1 MKEPATLDKVLDGKD
16 KAVADDSR
24 QNVAHSEL
32 SRRGVLGFAAAGAAG
47 LGLGMLARPAEAHSE
62 RVRAAGN
69 PIIPGRGICDPQIR
83 VWNDEVWLYAT
94 HDADPAAKGFIMRD
108 WHIWRSRDLV
118 NWREAGTLK
127 PEQTYWRKP
136 SDQCWATD
144 AARKDG
150 RYYLYFSRGPKEI
163 GVVVADHP
171 AGPWR
176 DPIGKPLIA
185 EGLVKTEARDPGILQ
200 DADGTNYL
208 VFGTFRYFIAR
219 LGKDM
224 VSLAEAPRPLKIEK
238 AIGPYA
244 KGLTDDKPFL
254 HRRGDLY
261 YLSWGSYYA
270 IGRSPY
276 GPFETQG
283 SVLSEATTDPELR
296 LMRPGVR
303 YDPLNYDRH
312 GSFFELNGQW
322 YFACNDQATPG
333 ATEFYRNSV
342 ISYVHYRADGT
353 IAPVRLSTI
362 GVGQYDLRRGIT
374 AADFFDT
381 RGGAVV
387 HLGGDVFALELSP
400 GGLARYPNVRGL
412 SPALIIL
419 ANGPLEI
426 RSGSPRG
433 HLLARG
439 TGRLAIASRRATEDL
454 YLVNNSAATVRVDEL
469 RLEAAS

>member
-1 MKEPATLDKVLDGKD
+1 LILT
-16 KAVADDSR
+16 
-24 QNVAHSEL
+24 
-32 SRRGVLGFAAAGAAG
+32 RRTALTGIGLAG
-47 LGLGMLARPAEAHSE
+47 LGLGSFVPALAHSE

-69 PIIPGRGICDPQIR
+69 PIIPGRGACDPQVR
-83 VWNDEVWLYAT
+83 VWDGEAWLYAT
-94 HDADPAAKGFIMRD
+94 HDADPAAKGFVMRD
-108 WHIWRSRDLV
+108 WQIWRSRDLV
-118 NWREAGTLK
+118 DWRHAGTLR
-127 PEQTYWRKP
+127 PEQTYWGKP

-185 EGLVKTEARDPGILQ
+185 EGSVKTEARDPGILQ
-200 DADGTNYL
+200 DADGANYIA
-208 VFGTFRYFIAR
+208 FGTFQYFIAR
-219 LGKDM
+219 LGEDM
-224 VSLAEAPRPLKIEK
+224 ISLAEPPRPLKVEK
-238 AIGPYA
+238 AVGPYA
-244 KGLTDDKPFL
+244 RGLTDDKPFL

-283 SVLSEATTDPELR
+283 SILSEATTDPELR
-296 LMRPGVR
+296 LVRPGAR

-333 ATEFYRNSV
+333 STEHYRNSA

-353 IAPVRLSTI
+353 IAPVRLDTV
-362 GVGQYDLRRGIT
+362 GVGQYDARRGIA
-374 AADFFDT
+374 AADFFDA
-381 RGGAVV
+381 RGGAVAPR
-387 HLGGDVFALELSP
+387 GGDAFVLELSP
-400 GGLARYPNVRGL
+400 GGFARYPGVRGVT
-412 SPALIIL
+412 SALTVL
-419 ANGPLEI
+419 ADGPLEI
-426 RSGSPRG
+426 RREN
-433 HLLARG
+433 ARG
-439 TGRLAIASRRATEDL
+439 ALLGRGQGRVELVGTRATEDL
-454 YLVNNSAATVRVDEL
+454 CLVNTGSAPVRVD
-469 RLEAAS
+469 RLTFDGT

>member
-1 MKEPATLDKVLDGKD
+1 MILT
-16 KAVADDSR
+16 
-24 QNVAHSEL
+24 
-32 SRRGVLGFAAAGAAG
+32 RRSALTGIGLAG
-47 LGLGMLARPAEAHSE
+47 LSLTSFAPALARAE
-62 RVRAAGN
+62 RVHAAGN
-69 PIIPGRGICDPQIR
+69 PIIPRRGVCDPQVR
-83 VWNDEVWLYAT
+83 VWDGEAWLYAT
-94 HDADPAAKGFIMRD
+94 HDADPAATGFVMRD
-108 WHIWRSRDLV
+108 WQVWRSRNLV
-118 NWREAGTLK
+118 DWRHAGTLR
-127 PEQTYWRKP
+127 PEQTYWGKP

-200 DADGTNYL
+200 DADGANYI
-208 VFGTFRYFIAR
+208 VFGTFRYFVAR
-219 LGKDM
+219 LGEDM
-224 VSLAEAPRPLKIEK
+224 VSLAETPRPLKVAN

-244 KGLTDDKPFL
+244 KRLTDDKPFL

-296 LMRPGVR
+296 LVRPGAR
-303 YDPLNYDRH
+303 YDLLNYDRH

-333 ATEFYRNSV
+333 ATEHYRNSA

-353 IAPVRLSTI
+353 IAPVRLDTV
-362 GVGQYDLRRGIT
+362 GVGQYDARRGIA
-374 AADFFDT
+374 AADFSDA
-381 RGGAVV
+381 RGGAVA
-387 HLGGDVFALELSP
+387 HRGGDSFVLALSP
-400 GGLARYPNVRGL
+400 GGFARYPGVRGVTR
-412 SPALIIL
+412 ALTIL
-419 ANGPLEI
+419 ADGLLEI
-426 RSGSPRG
+426 RRG
-433 HLLARG
+433 NAHGRVLGRGNGRVTLAG
-439 TGRLAIASRRATEDL
+439 ARATEDL
-454 YLVNNSAATVRVDEL
+454 CLVNIGSAPIQVD
-469 RLEAAS
+469 RLTFEGA

>member
-1 MKEPATLDKVLDGKD
+1 MTGMILTRRSVLTGI
-16 KAVADDSR
+16 A
-24 QNVAHSEL
+24 L
-32 SRRGVLGFAAAGAAG
+32 AG
-47 LGLGMLARPAEAHSE
+47 LGLAGCAPTFSRGE

-69 PIIPGRGICDPQIR
+69 PIIPGLGVCDPQVR
-83 VWNDEVWLYAT
+83 VWDGEVWLYAT
-94 HDADPAAKGFIMRD
+94 HDADPDAKGFVMRD
-108 WHIWRSRDLV
+108 WQIWRSRDLV
-118 NWREAGTLK
+118 DWRHAGTLR
-127 PEQTYWRKP
+127 PEQTYWGKP
-136 SDQCWATD
+136 SNECWATD

-200 DADGTNYL
+200 DADGANYI
-208 VFGTFRYFIAR
+208 VFGTFQYFIAR
-219 LGKDM
+219 LGDDM
-224 VSLAEAPRPLKIEK
+224 VSLAEPPRPLKVQK
-238 AIGPYA
+238 AVGPYA
-244 KGLTDDKPFL
+244 KGVTDDKPFL

-296 LMRPGVR
+296 LQRPGAR
-303 YDPLNYDRH
+303 YDLLNYDRH

-333 ATEFYRNSV
+333 ATEHYRNSV

-353 IAPVRLSTI
+353 IAPVRLDTV
-362 GVGQYDLRRGIT
+362 GVGQYDARRGIA
-374 AADFFDT
+374 AADFFDAQ
-381 RGGAVV
+381 GGAVA
-387 HLGGDVFALELSP
+387 HRGGNTFVLDLSP
-400 GGLARYPNVRGL
+400 GGFARYPGVRGV
-412 SPALIIL
+412 SGALTIL
-419 ANGPLEI
+419 ADGPLEI
-426 RSGSPRG
+426 RRGDAHGRVLGRGSGEVV
-433 HLLARG
+433 LTG
-439 TGRLAIASRRATEDL
+439 TRATEDL
-454 YLVNNSAATVRVDEL
+454 CLVNTGSVPIRVDRL
-469 RLEAAS
+469 RFESA

>member
-1 MKEPATLDKVLDGKD
+1 MKEHHTSRPLDVTPTIIT
-16 KAVADDSR
+16 
-24 QNVAHSEL
+24 
-32 SRRGVLGFAAAGAAG
+32 RRNALTGIGLAA
-47 LGLGMLARPAEAHSE
+47 LGLTSFVPALARGA

-69 PIIPGRGICDPQIR
+69 PIITGRGVCDPQVR
-83 VWNDEVWLYAT
+83 VWDGEAWLYAT
-94 HDADPAAKGFIMRD
+94 HDADPASQGFVMRD
-108 WHIWRSRDLV
+108 WQVWFSPDLV
-118 NWREAGTLK
+118 DWRHAGTLR
-127 PEQTYWRKP
+127 PEQTYWGKP

-200 DADGTNYL
+200 DADGANYI
-208 VFGTFRYFIAR
+208 VFGTFQYFIAR
-219 LGKDM
+219 LGEDM
-224 VSLAEAPRPLKIEK
+224 VSLAEPPRPLKVEK
-238 AIGPYA
+238 AVGPYA

-283 SVLSEATTDPELR
+283 SLLSEATTDPELR
-296 LMRPGVR
+296 LVRAGVR
-303 YDPLNYDRH
+303 YDLLNYDRH

-333 ATEFYRNSV
+333 TTEYYRDSL

-353 IAPVRLSTI
+353 IAPVRLDTV
-362 GVGQYDLRRGIT
+362 GVGQYDARRGIA
-374 AADFFDT
+374 AADFFDA
-381 RGGAVV
+381 RGGAVA
-387 HLGGDVFALELSP
+387 HRGGDTFALDLSP
-400 GGLARYPNVRGL
+400 GGFARYPGVRGVTR
-412 SPALIIL
+412 ALTVL
-419 ANGPLEI
+419 ADGPLEI
-426 RSGSPRG
+426 RRG
-433 HLLARG
+433 NAQ
-439 TGRLAIASRRATEDL
+439 GRLLGCGQGWVALAGARATEDL
-454 YLVNNSAATVRVDEL
+454 CLVNTGSASIRVD
-469 RLEAAS
+469 RLTFERD

>member
-1 MKEPATLDKVLDGKD
+1 MILT
-16 KAVADDSR
+16 
-24 QNVAHSEL
+24 
-32 SRRGVLGFAAAGAAG
+32 RRSALTGIGAAG
-47 LGLGMLARPAEAHSE
+47 LALTSFVPAFARGE
-62 RVRAAGN
+62 RIRAAGN
-69 PIIPGRGICDPQIR
+69 PIIAGRGVCDPQVR
-83 VWNDEVWLYAT
+83 VWNGEAWLYAT
-94 HDADPAAKGFIMRD
+94 HDADPAAKGFVMRD
-108 WHIWRSRDLV
+108 WQVWRSRDLV
-118 NWREAGTLK
+118 DWRHAGTLR
-127 PEQTYWRKP
+127 PEQTYWGKP
-136 SDQCWATD
+136 SDECWATD

-200 DADGTNYL
+200 DADGANYL
-208 VFGTFRYFIAR
+208 VFGTFQYFVAR
-219 LGKDM
+219 LGEDM
-224 VSLAEAPRPLKIEK
+224 VSLAEPPRPLKVEK
-238 AIGPYA
+238 AVGPYA

-283 SVLSEATTDPELR
+283 SLLSAATTDPELR
-296 LMRPGVR
+296 LVRPGAR

-333 ATEFYRNSV
+333 ATEHYRNSV

-353 IAPVRLSTI
+353 IAPVRLDTV
-362 GVGQYDLRRGIT
+362 GVGQYDARRGIA
-374 AADFFDT
+374 AADFFDA
-381 RGGAVV
+381 RGGAVA
-387 HLGGDVFALELSP
+387 HRGGDTFVLDLSP
-400 GGLARYPNVRGL
+400 GGFARYPRVRGVTR
-412 SPALIIL
+412 ALTIL
-419 ANGPLEI
+419 ADGPLEI
-426 RSGSPRG
+426 RRG
-433 HLLARG
+433 NAHGRVLGRGQRRVALAG
-439 TGRLAIASRRATEDL
+439 ARATEDL
-454 YLVNNSAATVRVDEL
+454 CLVNTGSAPVRVD
-469 RLEAAS
+469 RLTFEGA

>member
-1 MKEPATLDKVLDGKD
+1 MILT
-16 KAVADDSR
+16 
-24 QNVAHSEL
+24 
-32 SRRGVLGFAAAGAAG
+32 RRSALTGIGLAG
-47 LGLGMLARPAEAHSE
+47 LNLTSFAPALARGE

-69 PIIPGRGICDPQIR
+69 PIIPGRGVCDPQIR
-83 VWNDEVWLYAT
+83 VWDGEAWLYAT
-94 HDADPAAKGFIMRD
+94 HDADPAAKGFVMRD
-108 WHIWRSRDLV
+108 WQVWCSRNLIDWRH
-118 NWREAGTLK
+118 AGTLR
-127 PEQTYWRKP
+127 PEQTYWGKP

-200 DADGTNYL
+200 DADGANYI
-208 VFGTFRYFIAR
+208 VFGTFQYFVAR
-219 LGKDM
+219 LGENM
-224 VSLAEAPRPLKIEK
+224 VSLAEPPRPLKVEK

-283 SVLSEATTDPELR
+283 SVLSTATTDPELR
-296 LMRPGVR
+296 LVRPGAR
-303 YDPLNYDRH
+303 YDLLNYDRH

-322 YFACNDQATPG
+322 YFACNDQAMPG
-333 ATEFYRNSV
+333 ATEHYRNSV

-353 IAPVRLSTI
+353 IAPVRLDTV
-362 GVGQYDLRRGIT
+362 GVGQYDARRGIA
-374 AADFFDT
+374 AADFFDA
-381 RGGAVV
+381 RGGAVA
-387 HLGGDVFALELSP
+387 HRGGDTFALDLSP
-400 GGLARYPNVRGL
+400 GGFARYPGVRGVT
-412 SPALIIL
+412 PALTIL
-419 ANGPLEI
+419 ADGPLEI
-426 RSGSPRG
+426 RRG
-433 HLLARG
+433 NARG
-439 TGRLAIASRRATEDL
+439 RVLGRGNGRVALAGAGVTEDL
-454 YLVNNSAATVRVDEL
+454 CLVNAGSAPVRVG
-469 RLEAAS
+469 RLSFEDA

>member
-1 MKEPATLDKVLDGKD
+1 MILT
-16 KAVADDSR
+16 
-24 QNVAHSEL
+24 
-32 SRRGVLGFAAAGAAG
+32 RRNALTGIGLAG
-47 LGLGMLARPAEAHSE
+47 LGLTSFAPAFARGE
-62 RVRAAGN
+62 RVRAVGN
-69 PIIPGRGICDPQIR
+69 PIITGRGVCDPQIR
-83 VWNDEVWLYAT
+83 VWDGEVWLYAT
-94 HDADPAAKGFIMRD
+94 HDADPAATGFVMRD
-108 WHIWRSRDLV
+108 WQIWRSRNLLD
-118 NWREAGTLK
+118 WRHAGTLR
-127 PEQTYWRKP
+127 PEQTYWGKP

-200 DADGTNYL
+200 DTDGANYI
-208 VFGTFRYFIAR
+208 VFGTFQYFVAR
-219 LGKDM
+219 LGEDM
-224 VSLAEAPRPLKIEK
+224 VSLAEPPRPLKI
-238 AIGPYA
+238 ANAVGPYA

-283 SVLSEATTDPELR
+283 SVLSAATTDPELR
-296 LMRPGVR
+296 LVRPGAR
-303 YDPLNYDRH
+303 YDLLNYDRH

-333 ATEFYRNSV
+333 ATEHYRNSV

-353 IAPVRLSTI
+353 IAPIRLDTV
-362 GVGQYDLRRGIT
+362 GVGQYDARRGMA
-374 AADFFDT
+374 AADFFDA
-381 RGGAVV
+381 RGAVIT
-387 HLGGDVFALELSP
+387 HLDGDSFALDLSP
-400 GGLARYPNVRGL
+400 GGFARYPGVRNITDTL
-412 SPALIIL
+412 TVL
-419 ANGPLEI
+419 ANGPLAI
-426 RSGSPRG
+426 RRG
-433 HLLARG
+433 HVRGRALGLGHGRVALASTRSIEDLCLVN
-439 TGRLAIASRRATEDL
+439 TGSLPVRVERLA
-454 YLVNNSAATVRVDEL
+454 VDQG
-469 RLEAAS
+469 

>member
-1 MKEPATLDKVLDGKD
+1 MTSCRHLTRRDTL
-16 KAVADDSR
+16 
-24 QNVAHSEL
+24 
-32 SRRGVLGFAAAGAAG
+32 AGIGLAG
-47 LGLGMLARPAEAHSE
+47 LALASPAPALARSE
-62 RVRAAGN
+62 RVRAVGN
-69 PIIPGRGICDPQIR
+69 PIIPGRGICDPQVR
-83 VWNDEVWLYAT
+83 VWNGEAWLYAT
-94 HDADPAAKGFIMRD
+94 HDADPAARGFVMRD
-108 WHIWRSRDLV
+108 WQIWRSRDLV
-118 NWREAGTLK
+118 DWSHAGTLK
-127 PEQTYWRKP
+127 PEQTYWAKP

-144 AARKDG
+144 AAQKND
-150 RYYLYFSRGPKEI
+150 RYYLYFSRGSKEI

-185 EGLVKTEARDPGILQ
+185 DGLVKTEARDPGILQ
-200 DADGTNYL
+200 DANGANYI

-219 LGKDM
+219 LGDDM

-238 AIGPYA
+238 AMGPYA
-244 KGLTDDKPFL
+244 KGLTDDKPFI

-283 SVLSEATTDPELR
+283 SVLSEAMTDPELR
-296 LMRPGVR
+296 LIRPGVR

-312 GSFFELNGQW
+312 GSFFELNGQC

-353 IAPVRLSTI
+353 IAPVRLDTI
-362 GVGQYDLRRGIT
+362 GVGQYDLRRGIA

-381 RGGAVV
+381 GGGTVV
-387 HLGGDVFALELSP
+387 HRSGDTFALELSP
-400 GGLARYPNVRGL
+400 GSFACYPNVRGL
-412 SPALIIL
+412 
-419 ANGPLEI
+419 NGALEI
-426 RSGSPRG
+426 ASDRPVEVRRG
-433 HLLARG
+433 NKRG
-439 TGRLAIASRRATEDL
+439 RVLGRGQGRLTLASSRTTEDL
-454 YLVNNSAATVRVDEL
+454 CLVNNSAVPVRVDWL
-469 RLEAAS
+469 REPNK

>member
-1 MKEPATLDKVLDGKD
+1 MILT
-16 KAVADDSR
+16 
-24 QNVAHSEL
+24 
-32 SRRGVLGFAAAGAAG
+32 RRHALTGIGLTG
-47 LGLGMLARPAEAHSE
+47 LGITAFGPALAQGE
-62 RVRAAGN
+62 RVRAVGN
-69 PIIPGRGICDPQIR
+69 PIIPGRGVCDPQVR
-83 VWNDEVWLYAT
+83 VWDGEAWLYAT
-94 HDADPAAKGFIMRD
+94 HDADPAAEGFVMRD
-108 WHIWRSRDLV
+108 WQVWRSRDLV
-118 NWREAGTLK
+118 DWRHAGTLR
-127 PEQTYWRKP
+127 PEQTYWGKP

-200 DADGTNYL
+200 DADGANYL
-208 VFGTFRYFIAR
+208 VFGTFQYFVAR
-219 LGKDM
+219 LGEDM
-224 VSLAEAPRPLKIEK
+224 VSLAEPPRPLKVEK
-238 AIGPYA
+238 ALGPYA

-283 SVLSEATTDPELR
+283 SILSEATTDPELR
-296 LMRPGVR
+296 LVRPGAR
-303 YDPLNYDRH
+303 YDLLNYDRH

-333 ATEFYRNSV
+333 ATEHYRNSA

-353 IAPVRLSTI
+353 IAPVRLDTV
-362 GVGQYDLRRGIT
+362 GVGQYDARRGIA
-374 AADFFDT
+374 AADFFDA
-381 RGGAVV
+381 RGGAVA
-387 HLGGDVFALELSP
+387 HRGGDTFVLDLSP
-400 GGLARYPNVRGL
+400 GGFSRYPGVHGVTR
-412 SPALIIL
+412 ALTIL
-419 ANGPLEI
+419 TDGPLEI
-426 RSGSPRG
+426 RRG
-433 HLLARG
+433 NAH
-439 TGRLAIASRRATEDL
+439 GRLLGRGQGRVALAGTRATEDL
-454 YLVNNSAATVRVDEL
+454 CLVNTGSAPIRVD
-469 RLEAAS
+469 RLTFERA

>member
-1 MKEPATLDKVLDGKD
+1 MILT
-16 KAVADDSR
+16 
-24 QNVAHSEL
+24 
-32 SRRGVLGFAAAGAAG
+32 RRSALTGIGLVG
-47 LGLGMLARPAEAHSE
+47 LGLTPFAPALARGE
-62 RVRAAGN
+62 RIHAVGN
-69 PIIPGRGICDPQIR
+69 PIIPGRGVCDPQVR
-83 VWNDEVWLYAT
+83 VWDGEVWLYAT
-94 HDADPAAKGFIMRD
+94 HDADPAATGFVMRD
-108 WHIWRSRDLV
+108 WQIWRSRDLV
-118 NWREAGTLK
+118 DWRHAGTLK
-127 PEQTYWRKP
+127 PEQTYWGKP

-200 DADGTNYL
+200 DADGANYI
-208 VFGTFRYFIAR
+208 VFGTFRYFVAR
-219 LGKDM
+219 LGDDM
-224 VSLAEAPRPLKIEK
+224 VSLAETPRPLKV
-238 AIGPYA
+238 ANAVGPYA

-283 SVLSEATTDPELR
+283 SVLSAATTDPELR
-296 LMRPGVR
+296 LVRSGAR
-303 YDPLNYDRH
+303 YDLLNYDRH

-333 ATEFYRNSV
+333 ATEHYRNSA

-353 IAPVRLSTI
+353 IAPVRLDRV
-362 GVGQYDLRRGIT
+362 GVGQYDARRGIA
-374 AADFFDT
+374 AADFFDA
-381 RGGAVV
+381 RGGAVA
-387 HLGGDVFALELSP
+387 HRGGDTFVLDLSP
-400 GGLARYPNVRGL
+400 GGFACYPGVRGVIRSL
-412 SPALIIL
+412 TVL
-419 ANGPLEI
+419 ADGPLEI
-426 RSGSPRG
+426 RRGNPHGRVLGQGLGRVALAGAGPR
-433 HLLARG
+433 
-439 TGRLAIASRRATEDL
+439 EDL
-454 YLVNNSAATVRVDEL
+454 CIINTGSAPIRVD
-469 RLEAAS
+469 RLTSGAA